1 MKVLEALE
9 GIFKS
14 SYRKGDKSIPS
25 HTPETTHLHA
35 SALSGWSLLLSI
47 APSFLVMKLVEK

>member
-1 MKVLEALE
+1 MKVLDALE
-9 GIFKS
+9 GIFRA

-25 HTPETTHLHA
+25 HPPEISHLHA

-47 APSFLVMKLVEK
+47 APTYLVMKLVEK